1 MAGKVLKKAVLTAAK
16 YILLALF
23 FIFTVFPLFWLLV
36 SSLKGSKEL
45 YEFPVHYLPRQA
57 TLNNYRE
64 VIQMGNF
71 GLYIL
76 NSLIIALTASCIVV
90 LIAGMSSYILSRM
103 EFKSKPIVF
112 MVFMMTQMLP
122 AAVGFAPLYI
132 LMSRLGMIDKLITVI
147 IILVGGQIPFG
158 TILLIGFMKGIPK
171 ALEEAALIDG
181 CGRIKTFFRIVMPLA
196 KSGLFSVFIFVF
208 LACWNDVY
216 TSVLYINSSGRKTL
230 TVAIYSMIGK
240 YDINWGN
247 VAAGTLIAMLPAILL
262 FGFMKEIFVE
272 NIAGAVKE

>member
-1 MAGKVLKKAVLTAAK
+1 M
-16 YILLALF
+16 
-23 FIFTVFPLFWLLV
+23 
-36 SSLKGSKEL
+36 GSKEL
-45 YEFPVHYLPRQA
+45 YVFPVHYLPRQA
-57 TLNNYRE
+57 SLNNDRV

-181 CGRIKTFFRIVMPLA
+181 CVMPLA

-272 NIAGAVKE
+272 NFAGAVKE